1 MTVPLLTADA
11 VTKPFARTVALQGVT
26 MSIDPGEIVAVTGPS
41 GSGKSTLM
49 LCLAGVLVPES
60 GTISYDGRILSSLTA
75 TDRATLRRR
84 EFGLLLQFGQLLPE
98 LTATDNVTVPLL
110 LDGRGR
116 PEARRLAEDWLVRL
130 GAAEFAHALP
140 GELSAGQAQRV
151 AIARALVA
159 GPRVILA
166 DEPTGALD
174 SVSAAEVMSALVAVA
189 RDTKATMV
197 VITHD
202 NIVAAHADREIVI
215 RDGRAVTQGRQR

>member
-11 VTKPFARTVALQGVT
+11 VTKTFARTVALQGAT

-60 GTISYDGRILSSLTA
+60 GTIGYAGRVLNNLTA

-84 EFGLLLQFGQLLPE
+84 EFGLVLQFGQLLPE
-98 LTATDNVTVPLL
+98 LTAIDNVTVPLL

-116 PEARRLAEDWLVRL
+116 PEARRLAEEWLARL

-174 SVSAAEVMSALVAVA
+174 SVSAAEVMSGLVAVA

>member
-11 VTKPFARTVALQGVT
+11 VTKTFARTVALQGAT

-60 GTISYDGRILSSLTA
+60 GTIGYAGRVLNNLTA

-84 EFGLLLQFGQLLPE
+84 EFGLVLQFGQLLPE
-98 LTATDNVTVPLL
+98 LTAIDNVTVPLL

-116 PEARRLAEDWLVRL
+116 PEARRLAEEWLARL
-130 GAAEFAHALP
+130 GAAEFAYALP

-174 SVSAAEVMSALVAVA
+174 SVSAAEVMSGLVAVA